1 MQTGAALKGQSV
13 VCVCAEIALAT
24 VDYYEKPTIIYV
36 AFHFAGLLFIG
47 SSKCYFLLF
56 VCLFMFFFLN
66 PTFLS
71 VLLMQQANFPH
82 RDQ

>member
-47 SSKCYFLLF
+47 SSKCCFLFF
-56 VCLFMFFFLN
+56 VCLFVLVFFFK
-66 PTFLS
+66 PHLS
-71 VLLMQQANFPH
+71 IGFA
-82 RDQ
+82 DATS

>member
-36 AFHFAGLLFIG
+36 VFHFAGLILIG
-47 SSKCYFLLF
+47 SSKCWFFLF
-56 VCLFMFFFLN
+56 VCSCFF
-66 PTFLS
+66 
-71 VLLMQQANFPH
+71 
-82 RDQ
+82 

>member
-36 AFHFAGLLFIG
+36 VFHFAGLILIG
-47 SSKCYFLLF
+47 SSKCCFFCLF
-56 VCLFMFFFLN
+56 VLVFFKAH
-66 PTFLS
+66 LS
-71 VLLMQQANFPH
+71 IGFA
-82 RDQ
+82 DATS